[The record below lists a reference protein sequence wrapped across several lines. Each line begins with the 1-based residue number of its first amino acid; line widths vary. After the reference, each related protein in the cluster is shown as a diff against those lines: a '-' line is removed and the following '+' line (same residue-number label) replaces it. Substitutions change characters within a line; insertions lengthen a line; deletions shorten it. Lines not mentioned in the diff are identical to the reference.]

1 MSGRNSTVS
10 LTLQVRGQQAGQEIK
25 KITDQQISATKQ
37 INQQW
42 VQIGSA
48 QAKFTTTAR
57 AGTQATVQTAR
68 ASDGLLRTNRM
79 MEGVLRQQSIQTRIQ
94 SQHYKNQQTTVQRL
108 TTLLQQQQQSA
119 AQLARWM
126 KQVESSSRQT
136 HQTTQHTVSLWQKG
150 AALTAGVVAG
160 GAIVS
165 RSLQTPRNYDQQLTY
180 AAATATGGQNM
191 SVSDRLAARSQLN
204 EYVKQAVRN
213 GGGTREDAAE
223 AVNALI
229 ASGKYELDNVA
240 PALNTAVKAAFSTD
254 ASATDAATLTVRL
267 QDFGVTNL
275 QKGHDIAVRGGQL
288 GSFEYKDQAKWL
300 AQQMAAA
307 RAVGYSGE
315 QGLVE
320 LVAMNQVAMSTAATA
335 DEAGNNVVNL
345 LTKLSSREFSK
356 SIADVVSPQSGDP
369 TKSDGKK
376 KPKQIFDW
384 SSYAIQQR
392 EQGVYGVEAFVMLLE
407 RQLKGNKQY
416 QQLQAQALSGTSDER
431 KAALEDMSNIAM
443 GSGVGEIIADRQA
456 LMAALSVV
464 YKKEELN
471 KLRQDLPNAAGTV
484 DADYE
489 MVRQTEWA
497 KDMAMQQEKLFAQ
510 SKAYDAVSESLGTAK
525 ERITAWAAGNESLA
539 ASAYSASVA
548 VAALG
553 AAAGIA
559 AIASGGK
566 AGSIKAAGSIVASK
580 TLPFLKK
587 AATPLIVGSG
597 AYGLYDTATDDTLSQ
612 YQRNIKQS
620 GIVGGTGG
628 ALAGAAAGA
637 AVGSVVPF
645 LGTAV
650 GGLIGG
656 AAGYFGG
663 SSMGEWFG
671 EYFNEQNG
679 IMENQNKLIEEQ
691 NKLSRD
697 VSSKINTLISVTQ
710 QNKPVINLGGSLMDQ
725 ISQHART
732 EEKRHGVDLLSYG
745 QK

>member
-94 SQHYKNQQTTVQRL
+94 SQNYKTQQTTVQRL
-108 TTLLQQQQQSA
+108 TTLIQQQQQSA

-165 RSLQTPRNYDQQLTY
+165 RSLQTPRDYDQQLTY

-320 LVAMNQVAMSTAATA
+320 LVAMNQVAMSTAANA

-345 LTKLSSREFSK
+345 LTKLSSRDFRK
-356 SIADVVSPQSGDP
+356 AVADTVTPISGDP

-376 KPKQIFDW
+376 KPTQIFDW
-384 SSYAIQQR
+384 STYAVKQR
-392 EQGVYGVEAFVMLLE
+392 EQGVYGVEAFVSLIE
-407 RQLKGNKQY
+407 REVASNKQY
-416 QQLQAQALSGTSDER
+416 QDLKKQAATGTTEER
-431 KAALEDMSNIAM
+431 KAALDDMLNQVM
-443 GSGVGEIIADRQA
+443 GTQLGEFIADRQA
-456 LMAALSVV
+456 MMAALSVV

-484 DADYE
+484 EADYE

-510 SKAYDAVSESLGTAK
+510 SKAYDAVSESLGTTK

-587 AATPLIVGSG
+587 AATPLIVGTG
-597 AYGLYDTATDDTLSQ
+597 AYGLYDTATDDSISQ

-679 IMENQNKLIEEQ
+679 IMEEQSKLIEEQ

-697 VSSKINTLISVTQ
+697 VSSKLNTLISVTQ